1 MLCEECA
8 DLQRESYPKPPRL
21 LIDGADGLALPDCLL
36 WHRQFVCKLLE
47 GVWSLVLSAVVIPL
61 SAEGNHHPFNTGH
74 LNQPAEQCD
83 EVAFAF
89 RFPFHHIRHIS
100 GEVAANGEAFDQLC
114 VSGIEITLLVS
125 NEANNLELPT
135 ATM

>member
-1 MLCEECA
+1 MELT
-8 DLQRESYPKPPRL
+8 DLHC
-21 LIDGADGLALPDCLL
+21 LIASSGIDSSSASCWKGSG
-36 WHRQFVCKLLE
+36 
-47 GVWSLVLSAVVIPL
+47 LVLSAVVISL
-61 SAEGNHHPFNTGH
+61 SAEGNHHPFNIGH

-83 EVAFAF
+83 EVAFTD
-89 RFPFHHIRHIS
+89 RVPLHHPRHVS
-100 GEVAANGEAFDQLC
+100 GEVAADGEAFDQLG